1 MQKTERKTGLK
12 MEMAVRRALGYIQV
26 GGSADGAADAAP
38 SPASCARGRR
48 SQAHAPNG
56 QTNRKQKTGL
66 PKSIVELFGKRSR
79 NGANRAVCHG
89 KPPSKRSLRRRESA
103 AERSRPANPLG
114 AGFRFFPPRTAFFPS
129 VLFRLLC
136 TVQTRRAFVT
146 SLSATA
152 LSHLCR
158 STVLCILPLSSTRN
172 RQKV

>member
-1 MQKTERKTGLK
+1 
-12 MEMAVRRALGYIQV
+12 MAYIQV
-26 GGSADGAADAAP
+26 GGFADGAADAAP
-38 SPASCARGRR
+38 SPARCARGRR

-114 AGFRFFPPRTAFFPS
+114 AGFRFFPPRMAFFLS
-129 VLFRLLC
+129 VLYRYCFPLQGTPRFC
-136 TVQTRRAFVT
+136 YVTFGNRAIT
-146 SLSATA
+146 SLS
-152 LSHLCR
+152 LDCPMYSPSIQHPK
-158 STVLCILPLSSTRN
+158 SSKSMNFLPSSP
-172 RQKV
+172 